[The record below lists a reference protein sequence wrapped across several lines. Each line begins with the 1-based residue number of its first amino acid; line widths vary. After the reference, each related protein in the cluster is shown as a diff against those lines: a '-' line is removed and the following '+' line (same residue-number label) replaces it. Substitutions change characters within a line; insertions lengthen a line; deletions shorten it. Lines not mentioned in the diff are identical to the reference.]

1 MRVFRNNSKK
11 IFIIAAIEKILVSF
25 TTLVIFCCKNKKKE
39 LNTNL
44 SPIQEANEI
53 IPSIPDRI
61 RIIENLCKL

>member
-1 MRVFRNNSKK
+1 MLVFRNNSKK
-11 IFIIAAIEKILVSF
+11 IFIIAIEKILVSF
-25 TTLVIFCCKNKKKE
+25 TTLDIFCCKNKKKE